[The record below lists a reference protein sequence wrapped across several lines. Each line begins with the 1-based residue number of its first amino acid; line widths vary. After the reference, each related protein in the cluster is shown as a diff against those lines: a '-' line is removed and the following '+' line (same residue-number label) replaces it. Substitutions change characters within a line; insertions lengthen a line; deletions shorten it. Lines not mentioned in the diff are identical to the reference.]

1 MRANGSIRKM
11 ATLKNDSKILSLVS
25 RELIPAEASYHRTCY
40 RSYTG
45 PDASSNV
52 NSDES
57 CECQQDDEYAR
68 LESDAYKML
77 FDFIRSDVIENVV
90 KLSEI
95 SQLLVVFL
103 MYIGVKESKPLT

>member
-1 MRANGSIRKM
+1 M

-25 RELIPAEASYHRTCY
+25 CELIPGEASYHRTCY

-57 CECQQDDEYAR
+57 CESQQDDEYAR
-68 LESDAYKML
+68 LESDAYQML
-77 FDFIRSDVIENVV
+77 FDFIRSDVLENGKVV

-103 MYIGVKESKPLT
+103 MYIGVKESKPST